1 METSCT
7 VGLKGRGFSSLRLR
21 LIFYLLL
28 PVTLLLVA
36 LGVAGFFY
44 ARGYLMDQL
53 RQTSLLGLQRAAH
66 SIDMRLAQPGEAS
79 ELLNTLEG
87 LSQNTIS
94 EWESH
99 LGSLPGVARVKLT
112 WLGPAESP
120 RPMMGG
126 RGGSMG
132 GWAARGMHRVTLSK
146 VSNPRYDT
154 NSGQQTVS
162 LVFDLMDPEN
172 QITGRLEVVMRFS
185 YLLEGLRVFEQW
197 KSERAFLVD
206 GTGRVLAQGGSGP
219 RLERLGEKGDP
230 FELKVLEGLLTKPA
244 GTLYGPGHPA
254 HEVAGFFRLKEAPWT
269 LVLFARGEKVLAP
282 IIRFMTHYIVAGTV
296 VLVLVVL
303 IILVVTGRMAGSV
316 RTVCQA
322 ARRVAQ
328 GDYVEVPTPQSRDE
342 FRRLADSFNT
352 MVEGLKQK
360 DYLRDTFSRY
370 VDPHVASRLM
380 SRPEATA
387 LGGDKRL
394 VAIMMTDVRG
404 FTPLAERLSPEQ
416 TITIINRYLSVL
428 IEVISAGQGI
438 IVDFLGDAL
447 LAFFD
452 SLESGP
458 RQAAEQAVCCAL
470 ELRRATEEFN
480 QQMRAEGLPDLA
492 TGIGLHAGEVVVG
505 NIGSFTRTKYG
516 IVGGPVNL
524 TNRIQ
529 AQAEG
534 GEIIASQAVVDL
546 IGPELKV
553 SRGFEALLKGVE
565 GQVQLYAL
573 KDLPSCQPEHQA

>member
-1 METSCT
+1 M
-7 VGLKGRGFSSLRLR
+7 GLKGRGFASLRLR

-28 PVTLLLVA
+28 PVSLLLVG

-44 ARGYLMDQL
+44 ARGYLMEGL

-66 SIDMRLAQPGEAS
+66 SIDMRLAQPGEAVD
-79 ELLNTLEG
+79 LLNSLEG
-87 LSQNTIS
+87 LSQATIGD
-94 EWESH
+94 WEKH
-99 LGSLPGVARVKLT
+99 LAGLPGVARVKLD
-112 WLGPAESP
+112 WLGEAQESQ

-126 RGGSMG
+126 RGG
-132 GWAARGMHRVTLSK
+132 WLDRGMHRVALSR
-146 VSNPRYDT
+146 VTNPRFDT
-154 NSGQQTVS
+154 SSGQQTVS
-162 LVFDLMDPEN
+162 LVFDLQDQEKKPA
-172 QITGRLEVVMRFS
+172 GRLEVAVRFA
-185 YLLEGLRVFEQW
+185 YLLEGLKVFEQW
-197 KSERAFLVD
+197 KGERSFLVD
-206 GTGRVLAQGGSGP
+206 STGRVLAQGGGS
-219 RLERLGEKGDP
+219 RHLERLGAEGDP
-230 FELKVLEGLLTKPA
+230 FEVQVLEALLTKPA
-244 GTLYGPGHPA
+244 GTLVGPGRPA
-254 HEVAGFFRLKEAPWT
+254 EEVAGFYRLQKAPWT
-269 LVLFARGEKVLAP
+269 LVLFARGDKVLGP
-282 IIRFMTHYIVAGTV
+282 IRSFMRHYIVAGAAAV
-296 VLVLVVL
+296 ALVVL
-303 IILVVTGRMAGSV
+303 IILVVTGKVAGAV

-322 ARRVAQ
+322 ARRVAR
-328 GDYVEVPTPQSRDE
+328 GDYVEVPTPKSRDE

-370 VDPHVASRLM
+370 VDPQVARRLM

-438 IVDFLGDAL
+438 IVDFLGDSL

-452 SLESGP
+452 SLENGP
-458 RQAAEQAVCCAL
+458 RRAAEQAVCCAL
-470 ELRRATEEFN
+470 ELRRATEDFN
-480 QQMRAEGLPDLA
+480 QQMRSEGLPDLA

-534 GEIIASQAVVDL
+534 GEIIASQAVVEL

-553 SRGFEALLKGVE
+553 TRGFEALLKGVE

-573 KDLPSCQPEHQA
+573 LDLPSCQPQGQE